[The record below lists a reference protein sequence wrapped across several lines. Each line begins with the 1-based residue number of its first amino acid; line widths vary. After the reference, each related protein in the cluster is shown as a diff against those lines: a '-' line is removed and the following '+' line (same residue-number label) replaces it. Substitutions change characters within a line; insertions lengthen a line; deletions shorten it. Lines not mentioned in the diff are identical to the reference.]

1 MTKPRVSGYAIA
13 QRKTTAALR
22 DLVVSAKHEED
33 ALQIAVITLLESAR
47 KPGVIYWHTPNGGK
61 RNVREAVRFK
71 RMGVLA
77 GVSDLI
83 ISLPSGKMVFLEL
96 KSRRGRLSDEQK
108 AFMEGMDSHGHM
120 TWVARTLDEATRL
133 LTDAGAIKAAKVT
146 A

>member
-22 DLVVSAKHEED
+22 DLVSSNGKEEYQLQCD
-33 ALQIAVITLLESAR
+33 VVKLLRCLAL
-47 KPGVIYWHTPNGGK
+47 PGVVFFHVENERKRTYRQAASFKAMGG
-61 RNVREAVRFK
+61 
-71 RMGVLA
+71 MA

-83 ISLPSGKMVFLEL
+83 ISLPNGKMAFLEL

-108 AFMEGMDSHGHM
+108 AFLEGMDSHGHM
-120 TWVARTLDEATRL
+120 TWVARTLDEATRFL
-133 LTDAGAIKAAKVT
+133 ADAGAIKAVKVT